1 MKLRSV
7 QHNAAPVNAD
17 SIATLAFSV
26 TACAIRDFIRLR
38 RNHKPVELGGFGYFG
53 FHAIEQCP
61 PVPCK
66 DSQPGYRFFGGEIIA
81 PARMAD

>member
-26 TACAIRDFIRLR
+26 TACVIRDFMRLR
-38 RNHKPVELGGFGYFG
+38 RNHKPVEVGGFGYFG

-61 PVPCK
+61 CSVNGFPTWLQVFLATK
-66 DSQPGYRFFGGEIIA
+66 
-81 PARMAD
+81 

>member
-7 QHNAAPVNAD
+7 QHNAAPINAD

-26 TACAIRDFIRLR
+26 TACAIRDLMRLR
-38 RNHKPVELGGFGYFG
+38 RYDKAVEFGGFGYFG

-61 PVPCK
+61 CSVQGFPTWLQVFLVTK
-66 DSQPGYRFFGGEIIA
+66 
-81 PARMAD
+81 

>member
-26 TACAIRDFIRLR
+26 TACAIRDLMRLR
-38 RNHKPVELGGFGYFG
+38 RNDKPVELGGFGYFG

-61 PVPCK
+61 LFLHGFPTWLQVFWAAK
-66 DSQPGYRFFGGEIIA
+66 
-81 PARMAD
+81 